1 MSSRPASAYYFIGGG
16 PVVII
21 YILYQKFMR
30 ELHSEEIVEM
40 GIARKI
46 RNNFGSFEEL
56 GLFVRVFLIVTL
68 LPLFLKFFPLPQLM
82 RLLTPK
88 GVRLCK
94 DIDLDKYKRKVVKF
108 TDYIL
113 GLNFWMYKTTC
124 LKRSLVLYHFLRKS
138 GINVHIC
145 FGVRYKGQSSLKEA
159 RKKLE
164 GHAWLMY
171 DGRVYLEKDILQ
183 PQGYKAMY
191 YFPEEKTIY

>member
-1 MSSRPASAYYFIGGG
+1 
-16 PVVII
+16 
-21 YILYQKFMR
+21 
-30 ELHSEEIVEM
+30 M
-40 GIARKI
+40 GIVRKL

-56 GLFVRVFLIVTL
+56 ELFVRIFLIATL
-68 LPLFLKFFPLPQLM
+68 LPLLIKFFPLPRLM

-88 GVRLCK
+88 DSGMCE
-94 DIDLDKYKRKVVKF
+94 DLYLNRHRRKVVKF

-113 GLNFWMYKTTC
+113 GLNFCMYKTTC

-145 FGVRYKGQSSLKEA
+145 FGVRYNGQLPLEDA

-164 GHAWLMY
+164 GHAWLLY
-171 DGRVYLEKDILQ
+171 DGKVVLEKDVSL

-191 YFPEEKTIY
+191 YYPEEKAIY

>member
-1 MSSRPASAYYFIGGG
+1 
-16 PVVII
+16 
-21 YILYQKFMR
+21 
-30 ELHSEEIVEM
+30 M

-56 GLFVRVFLIVTL
+56 GLFMRILLTVTL
-68 LPLFLKFFPLPQLM
+68 LPLLLMLFPLPRLM
-82 RLLTPK
+82 RLFTPE
-88 GVRLCK
+88 
-94 DIDLDKYKRKVVKF
+94 DLKVIKSTNRDKHRDKVVKF

-113 GLNFWMYKTTC
+113 GLNFWTYKSTC

-138 GINVHIC
+138 GVNVHIC
-145 FGVRYKGQSSLKEA
+145 FGVKYKKQSPLGET

-164 GHAWLMY
+164 GHAWLLY
-171 DGRVYLEKDILQ
+171 NGKVVLEKDVLQ